1 MNIIFKIV
9 EYFPDTEQIE
19 VKFCRQNSPK
29 SIDEY
34 HSVMMDISFIDQNS
48 NYDDFIFS
56 IMNYGFNII
65 LQQENEE
72 PLIESNKAS
81 ERTNSISIEDNLNKV
96 ICLNTIDLI
105 NKSIFT
111 YKVKSIEL

>member
-9 EYFPDTEQIE
+9 DYLPETEQIE

-81 ERTNSISIEDNLNKV
+81 ERTNSISIKDNLNKV
-96 ICLNTIDLI
+96 ICLNTSDLI